1 MICFLSVR
9 RLKPGA
15 YEGFRRAWEP
25 EQWPAEAV
33 RAYHLRD
40 KDDESVVASFGLYE
54 GGLSDLDRI
63 RAGHGDDRA
72 RLERL
77 REHVEETLVEGVF
90 EVIEEV
96 EPGSRG

>member
-15 YEGFRRAWEP
+15 YEDFRRAWEP
-25 EQWPAEAV
+25 ERWPSEAI

-40 KDDESVVASFGLYE
+40 KDDENVVASFGLYQ

-63 RAGHGDDRA
+63 REGHGDDEA
-72 RLERL
+72 RLQQVS
-77 REHVEETLVEGVF
+77 EHVEEMLVESVF
-90 EVIEEV
+90 EVLEEV
-96 EPGSRG
+96 EPSAR